1 MRRLLCQLKAAF
13 HELNMEESDQLVGD
27 IKIVSSED
35 MAEMARMNEMMA

>member
-1 MRRLLCQLKAAF
+1 
-13 HELNMEESDQLVGD
+13 MEESDQLVGD